1 MYETKRQTEGIE
13 FLRRLEEFVREREF
27 PRRVI
32 DSVVDMRQELEKAGT
47 SGQTEEV
54 LLQISDLLKHIGK
67 KYQEETSDEILLPEE
82 RISFADIQERIE
94 EILALFRDGNRML
107 AEKYKG
113 GQSHALTEL
122 ETNIREILHTQGH
135 YKRLRNGGTF
145 CNYMEQAE
153 RGYCARIGQFLQSCT
168 EDLCQNC
175 DQAMIKMKGLF
186 THIKDE
192 RYRVSQRRIYQEYDS
207 RYDMLRQRIKA
218 MAAQLAGQQNA
229 VSKWAAG
236 CVPFLVEIKK
246 QTDKKRN
253 RMLVIP
259 LLFLLAAIVSFKFVM
274 SLDFSQNT
282 QQAAT
287 EATAETA
294 AKTTAETE
302 GYRNEVIDY
311 VIDKSMEKGAELVEE
326 KLADTIGTKGGN
338 VSNWVIYAAVAAY
351 VLYTMLLIKRAKR
364 WYCEAV
370 GNYLAPEVAR
380 FLAENTICK
389 DTEEKF
395 ETIHKELETGYQKLI
410 QEMLSGGKY
419 EEQVKVNSEAEQFQ
433 ILVQDWKSIQRLA

>member
-32 DSVVDMRQELEKAGT
+32 DSVMDVRQELEKAGT
-47 SGQTEEV
+47 PGQTEEV

-122 ETNIREILHTQGH
+122 ETNICEILHTQGH
-135 YKRLRNGGTF
+135 YERLRNGGTF

-192 RYRVSQRRIYQEYDS
+192 RYRVSQGRIYQEYDS

-338 VSNWVIYAAVAAY
+338 VSTWVIFAAVAAY

-370 GNYLAPEVAR
+370 GNYLAPEVIQ
-380 FLAENTICK
+380 FLEENTIRQ

-395 ETIHKELETGYQKLI
+395 ETIHRELETGYQKLI
-410 QEMLSGGKY
+410 EEILRGGKY
-419 EEQVKVNSEAEQFQ
+419 EEQVQVNSEAEQFQ

>member
-32 DSVVDMRQELEKAGT
+32 DSVMDVRQELEKAGT
-47 SGQTEEV
+47 PGQTEEV

-82 RISFADIQERIE
+82 RISFTDIQERIE

-135 YKRLRNGGTF
+135 YERLRNGGTF

-259 LLFLLAAIVSFKFVM
+259 LLFLLAAIVAFKFVM
-274 SLDFSQNT
+274 SLEFGQNT
-282 QQAAT
+282 EQAAPA
-287 EATAETA
+287 ATVE
-294 AKTTAETE
+294 
-302 GYRNEVIDY
+302 NEELEQEILDFA
-311 VIDKSMEKGAELVEE
+311 IDKVMEKSSEMIE
-326 KLADTIGTKGGN
+326 KESNLLSKWVTYLAI
-338 VSNWVIYAAVAAY
+338 AAY
-351 VLYTMLLIKRAKR
+351 ALYAMLIIKRAKR

>member
-13 FLRRLEEFVREREF
+13 FLRRLEEFIREREF
-27 PRRVI
+27 PRRII
-32 DSVVDMRQELEKAGT
+32 DSVMDVRQELEKAGT
-47 SGQTEEV
+47 PGQAEEV

-94 EILALFRDGNRML
+94 EILALFRDGNSML
-107 AEKYKG
+107 MEKYKG
-113 GQSHALTEL
+113 GQNHALTEL

-145 CNYMEQAE
+145 CNYMNQSE
-153 RGYCARIGQFLQSCT
+153 RGYCARIGQFLQSCA

-175 DQAMIKMKGLF
+175 DQAMVKMKGLF
-186 THIKDE
+186 THMKDE
-192 RYRVSQRRIYQEYDS
+192 RYRVSQRRIYQEYNS
-207 RYDMLRQRIKA
+207 RYDILRQRIRA
-218 MAAQLAGQQNA
+218 MAGQMAGQQNV

-236 CVPFLVEIKK
+236 CVPVLAESKK
-246 QTDKKRN
+246 WTDKKRN

-259 LLFLLAAIVSFKFVM
+259 LLFLLVAIVAFKFVM
-274 SLDFSQNT
+274 NLEFGQNTEQTAPAATVENEDFEQELLDF
-282 QQAAT
+282 A
-287 EATAETA
+287 
-294 AKTTAETE
+294 
-302 GYRNEVIDY
+302 
-311 VIDKSMEKGAELVEE
+311 IDKAMEKSVEMIE
-326 KLADTIGTKGGN
+326 KE
-338 VSNWVIYAAVAAY
+338 SNLLSKWITYSAIAAY
-351 VLYTMLLIKRAKR
+351 ALYAMLIIKRAKR

-380 FLAENTICK
+380 FLAENTICQ

-395 ETIHKELETGYQKLI
+395 ETIHRELETGYQKLI